1 MSPQT
6 EKSAAELVQQTSEQL
21 SALVREELRLA
32 TAEMKEKGRRA
43 GRGGGLFGG
52 AALVGA
58 LALQA
63 LVVTVIA
70 ALALV
75 VPVWVSALIVTA
87 VLALIAAVLA
97 GRGRRE
103 TRQAT
108 PLAPEQTAES
118 VKADIEEIKER
129 AHR

>member
-1 MSPQT
+1 MTHQT
-6 EKSAAELVQQTSEQL
+6 EKSAAELVRQTSEQL
-21 SALVREELRLA
+21 SELVREELRLA

-43 GRGGGLFGG
+43 GRGGGLYGG
-52 AALVGA
+52 AALVGV

-63 LVVTVIA
+63 LVATVIA

-75 VPVWVSALIVTA
+75 LPVWVSALIVTA
-87 VLALIAAVLA
+87 VLAMTAAVLA
-97 GRGRRE
+97 GQGRRE
-103 TRQAT
+103 TREAT
-108 PLAPEQTAES
+108 PLTPERATAS